1 MLPDKIGTI
10 IFIDATW
17 SFAKSLYN
25 KNIWL
30 KQIPNVILKPVNEPI
45 YSALRRPP
53 KTGLVSTAEAV
64 ILFLE
69 ELGDLDQANSLRRA
83 LQYAVD
89 AEPWQKQSYQK
100 DLPPS
105 SNKEKESDESKV
117 KAVEDKVNETTG

>member
-1 MLPDKIGTI
+1 M
-10 IFIDATW
+10 
-17 SFAKSLYN
+17 
-25 KNIWL
+25 
-30 KQIPNVILKPVNEPI
+30 ILKPVNEPI